1 MILKIM
7 FIAVIVITYVIR
19 KCGNSIWK
27 HCDLYAIYMK
37 TYLDTQELYDR
48 KPAEQK
54 LLDDFNY
61 LRKDI

>member
-1 MILKIM
+1 MLSESVVILYENI
-7 FIAVIVITYVIR
+7 
-19 KCGNSIWK
+19 
-27 HCDLYAIYMK
+27 AIYMK